1 MIELLDKL
9 TIWVA
14 TKLDHLKINNPTLF
28 LVVNGLLFTL
38 AVLFQ
43 KNTINI
49 SQNEI
54 LNSIVAD
61 FGAKDLNQFVSL
73 FIFGVTSLIGY
84 RTTSFKNK

>member
-14 TKLDHLKINNPTLF
+14 KQLDYLKINNPTLF

-43 KNTINI
+43 NKTINI

-61 FGAKDLNQFVSL
+61 FGAKDLNQFASL

>member
-14 TKLDHLKINNPTLF
+14 KQLDQLKINNPTLF

-43 KNTINI
+43 NNTINI

-61 FGAKDLNQFVSL
+61 FGAKDLNQFASL

>member
-1 MIELLDKL
+1 MAQVLEN
-9 TIWVA
+9 VA
-14 TKLDHLKINNPTLF
+14 IFLAKQLDHLKINNPTLF

-43 KNTINI
+43 NNTINI

-61 FGAKDLNQFVSL
+61 FGAKDLNQFASL

>member
-1 MIELLDKL
+1 MVELLDKL

-14 TKLDHLKINNPTLF
+14 TKLDQLKINNPTLF

-38 AVLFQ
+38 AVLLQ
-43 KNTINI
+43 SYKINI

-54 LNSIVAD
+54 LNSIVVD
-61 FGAKDLNQFVSL
+61 FGAKDLNQFASL

-84 RTTSFKNK
+84 RTTQFKNK